1 MIIMANKSVA
11 GFRDFSV
18 LVSGIGVYG
27 EGYWSMLCGGL
38 ICFSQLCD
46 VLLV

>member
-18 LVSGIGVYG
+18 FVSGTGVWWG
-27 EGYWSMLCGGL
+27 DTGACSAGGL
-38 ICFSQLCD
+38 IGFFSTL
-46 VLLV
+46 